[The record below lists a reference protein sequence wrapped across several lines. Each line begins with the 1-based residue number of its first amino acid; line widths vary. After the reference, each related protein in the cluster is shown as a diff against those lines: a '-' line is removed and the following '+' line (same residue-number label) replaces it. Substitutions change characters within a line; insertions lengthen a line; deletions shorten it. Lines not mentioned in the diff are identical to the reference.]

1 MTTTTAED
9 VALGSALAVLW
20 QRHRQTNLD
29 RISTLE
35 SITANVLRSSA
46 DERAI
51 ADGLKAAHQLAGS
64 LGTFGFD
71 AGSRAALEAE
81 FLLREPE
88 IDGRLLAEAVT
99 ALRASVEEV
108 GEATPDPI
116 DRSAGDPAGA
126 APVVTVQVA
135 SVDPDLVSRLT
146 AEAAIHGIAVSSAGV
161 PPTGDHEAVGSP
173 PVLIIDGSPL
183 SPWSRTE
190 LLRAV
195 SFHSVNAPVI
205 VLSAGDGFEERA
217 ELAGAG
223 ATAVLPRSL
232 GARQVISRLA
242 EAETRR
248 SGGNAVVLGMNIDP
262 ALLGRLSG
270 PGSPAVDGVEVR
282 NDPPEFW
289 EVLEEKGAD
298 LVVVG
303 FDGPVLGGPDL
314 CRLIR
319 GHPRWNRLPVVVVDG
334 PGPSRATAAFDA
346 GADDYV
352 PADASPDDLSARV
365 RHQLEGGRLARARGD
380 TDPLTG
386 TENRAGVERSLD
398 LLLQASTHRD
408 EPLTIALL
416 AVDELERVRQTE
428 GNAMA
433 DIVVRR
439 LGVRLQEAFPGE
451 DLVGRWTDNGFAV
464 AVYGADCEHAQQRM
478 AAVLTAFGA
487 EEFASTSGAVARFTF
502 SAGMASYPTDG
513 STLNSLE
520 RTSETALRRAGSA
533 RNSIVTGGE
542 RPDSSATATVD
553 VALVEDDDSVADVIE
568 HALNLRRYSFVRFD
582 DGAEAATALGE
593 GRVRANVVLLDI
605 GLPSLDG
612 FGVLHVLR
620 DQGVLDHTRVIML
633 TARSSETEMLRAQGL
648 GAHDHITK
656 PFSMPVLLGRLEQI
670 RPQDAS

>member
-1 MTTTTAED
+1 
-9 VALGSALAVLW
+9 
-20 QRHRQTNLD
+20 
-29 RISTLE
+29 
-35 SITANVLRSSA
+35 
-46 DERAI
+46 
-51 ADGLKAAHQLAGS
+51 
-64 LGTFGFD
+64 
-71 AGSRAALEAE
+71 
-81 FLLREPE
+81 
-88 IDGRLLAEAVT
+88 
-99 ALRASVEEV
+99 
-108 GEATPDPI
+108 
-116 DRSAGDPAGA
+116 
-126 APVVTVQVA
+126 
-135 SVDPDLVSRLT
+135 
-146 AEAAIHGIAVSSAGV
+146 
-161 PPTGDHEAVGSP
+161 
-173 PVLIIDGSPL
+173 
-183 SPWSRTE
+183 
-190 LLRAV
+190 
-195 SFHSVNAPVI
+195 
-205 VLSAGDGFEERA
+205 
-217 ELAGAG
+217 
-223 ATAVLPRSL
+223 VLPRSL

-242 EAETRR
+242 EAGTRR
-248 SGGNAVVLGMNIDP
+248 SGGNPAVLGMNIDP
-262 ALLGRLSG
+262 TLLGRLSG
-270 PGSPAVDGVEVR
+270 PGSPAVEGVEVR

-289 EVLEEKGAD
+289 EVLEDKGAD
-298 LVVVG
+298 LLVVG
-303 FDGPVLGGPDL
+303 FDGPVLSGPDL

-334 PGPSRATAAFDA
+334 TGPTHAAAAFDA

-352 PADASPDDLSARV
+352 PAGASPDDLCARV

-386 TENRAGVERSLD
+386 AENRAAVERSLD
-398 LLLQASTHRD
+398 LLLQASTHRY

-416 AVDELERVRQTE
+416 AVDELDRVRQTE

-451 DLVGRWTDNGFAV
+451 DLVGRWADNGFAV
-464 AVYGADCEHAQQRM
+464 AVYGADCQHAHERL
-478 AAVLTAFGA
+478 AGVLTAFGA

-502 SAGMASYPTDG
+502 SAGTASYPTDG

-520 RTSETALRRAGSA
+520 RMSETALRRAGSA
-533 RNSIVTGGE
+533 GNSIVTGGK

-553 VALVEDDDSVADVIE
+553 LVLVEDDDSVADVIE
-568 HALNLRRYSFVRFD
+568 HALNLRRYSYVRFD

>member
-1 MTTTTAED
+1 MTTTVAED

-29 RISTLE
+29 RISILE
-35 SITANVLRSSA
+35 SITANVLRSCA
-46 DERAI
+46 DDRAI
-51 ADGLKAAHQLAGS
+51 ADGLNAAHKLAGS

-81 FLLREPE
+81 FLLREQE

-108 GEATPDPI
+108 GEATPAAI
-116 DRSAGDPAGA
+116 DRPARGA
-126 APVVTVQVA
+126 TRAPSVPTVHVA
-135 SVDPDLVSRLT
+135 SVDPDLLSRLT
-146 AEAAIHGIAVSSAGV
+146 AEAAIHGLAVSSSGV
-161 PPTGDHEAVGSP
+161 LPSGDRVAAGSP

-183 SPWSRTE
+183 SPWSRPQ

-195 SFHSVNAPVI
+195 SASSVTATVI

-217 ELAGAG
+217 QLAGAG
-223 ATAVLPRSL
+223 ASAVLPRSL
-232 GARQVISRLA
+232 GARQVIARLA
-242 EAETRR
+242 EAATQRA
-248 SGGNAVVLGMNIDP
+248 GGTAAILGMNISP
-262 ALLGRLSG
+262 GLLGRISG

-289 EVLEEKGAD
+289 EVLEDNGAD

-303 FDGPVLGGPDL
+303 FEGSVMSGPDL

-319 GHPRWNRLPVVVVDG
+319 GHPKWNRLPVVVVDG
-334 PGPSRATAAFDA
+334 PGPTHASDAFEA

-352 PADASPDDLSARV
+352 PAGASSEELGDRI
-365 RHQLEGGRLARARGD
+365 RHQLDGGRLARARWD

-386 TENRAGVERSLD
+386 AENRTAVERSLD
-398 LLLQASTHRD
+398 LLLQTSTHR
-408 EPLTIALL
+408 EQPLTIALL
-416 AVDELERVRQTE
+416 AVDGLEGIRQTE

-439 LGVRLQEAFPGE
+439 LGVRLQEACSGE
-451 DLVGRWTDNGFAV
+451 DLVGRWTDNGFVV
-464 AVYGADCEHAQQRM
+464 AVCGAASGDAQERI
-478 AAVLTAFGA
+478 AGVLRAFGA
-487 EEFASTSGAVARFTF
+487 EEFASTSGAAARFTF
-502 SAGMASYPTDG
+502 SAGLASYPTDG
-513 STLNSLE
+513 SSLNSLE
-520 RTSETALRRAGSA
+520 RMSETALRRAGSA
-533 RNSIVTGGE
+533 RNTIVIGGE
-542 RPDSSATATVD
+542 RPETSATTVVD
-553 VALVEDDDSVADVIE
+553 VVLVEDDDSVADVIE

-582 DGAEAATALGE
+582 DGAAAATALGE

-620 DQGVLDHTRVIML
+620 TQGVLDHTRVIML
-633 TARSSETEMLRAQGL
+633 TARSSESEMLRAQGL

-670 RPQDAS
+670 RPQDAT